1 LNVMHAYAVPAQIY
15 LTSSAMNNWER
26 KYKYSFFLII
36 DQLIYSKNALRNLVL
51 FHLIQKNGLIFSC
64 KIVEAFY

>member
-1 LNVMHAYAVPAQIY
+1 
-15 LTSSAMNNWER
+15 MNNWER

>member
-1 LNVMHAYAVPAQIY
+1 MHAYAVPAQIY